1 MRTYK
6 LYKTIYPFNPDNPDL
21 DNVFEV
27 CSCEENI
34 KDVVP
39 TFKDR
44 IITAFL
50 GEFNSKESL
59 ETLLTAFY
67 EKYKLKDV
75 NDGVLSFTCSLP
87 NEYFL
92 DIQDKLIKENIQNHT
107 DFIMEMV
114 EGNKVM
120 QPVPAFI

>member
-6 LYKTIYPFNPDNPDL
+6 LYNSIYSYNADNTDL
-21 DNVFEV
+21 DTVFEV

-34 KDVVP
+34 KDVVH

-44 IITAFL
+44 LITAFL

-59 ETLLTAFY
+59 VTLLTTFY
-67 EKYKLKDV
+67 EKHRLKDV
-75 NDGVLSFTCSLP
+75 NDGVLSPTCSIP
-87 NEYFL
+87 NERFL
-92 DIQDKLIKENIQNHT
+92 DIQDKLIKEHIQYCT
-107 DFIMEMV
+107 DFIMEMI

-120 QPVPAFI
+120 RPVSALI